1 MMPVSTSFPCNSKKL
16 KQYIRQLVMKCLL
29 TTTSL
34 ATVAFASAVVYGIY
48 VVVMKKKVGNEDR
61 VNMPLF
67 FGLVGFFNLVFL
79 WPGLFILHFT
89 GVESFA
95 LPPTGKVW
103 MIVLVSIPMWL
114 TVLADLWKVNA
125 VISLVSD
132 FAWVSGFPDYRFY

>member
-1 MMPVSTSFPCNSKKL
+1 MYQFSIIYLLTRTSF
-16 KQYIRQLVMKCLL
+16 
-29 TTTSL
+29 
-34 ATVAFASAVVYGIY
+34 AAVAFASAIVYGIY
-48 VVVMKKKVGNEDR
+48 IVVMKKKVGNEDR

-103 MIVLVSIPMWL
+103 MIVLVSVPLQIML
-114 TVLADLWKVNA
+114 LANSGKVNA
-125 VISLVSD
+125 ILSLVSD
-132 FAWVSGFPDYRFY
+132 FAWVSRSLDQHFLSFVIPPIS